1 MRVLVGVSPECS
13 RSTKSVSSYLKVC
26 GEGRM
31 KKVVIEKVTYQN
43 PVPEISK
50 PMGTRATGRKQ
61 HSGIARKGSAKSNNK
76 VHLGC
81 CTSEDCEDSL
91 EKQN

>member
-13 RSTKSVSSYLKVC
+13 GSTKSVSSYLKVC

-31 KKVVIEKVTYQN
+31 KKVVIEKVTYHN
-43 PVPEISK
+43 PVAEISK
-50 PMGTRATGRKQ
+50 PVGTRATGRK
-61 HSGIARKGSAKSNNK
+61 HSGVARKRSAKSNNK